1 MIFYTAL
8 LAAIL
13 LFIGIL
19 FLYFLQKQKK
29 NFGVLNSERFY
40 TDSDKSPGKVL
51 YSKTIPLVGKPD
63 YIIRQNNYFI
73 PVELK
78 TSKTPRTPYENHI
91 MQLMAYCYL
100 VEETYH
106 IPPPGGFLKYP
117 EKEFYIPYTTQAK
130 EGIRATVKE
139 ILQKKKINKE
149 NHCNHQSHYN
159 N

>member
-29 NFGVLNSERFY
+29 NFGVLNSKRFY
-40 TDSDKSPGKVL
+40 TDSDKSPGEVL
-51 YSKTIPLVGKPD
+51 YSKSIPLVGRPD
-63 YIIRQNNYFI
+63 YIIKQNNYFI
-73 PVELK
+73 PVEVK

-100 VEETYH
+100 VEETYR
-106 IPPPGGFLKYP
+106 ITPPGGFLKYP
-117 EKEFYIPYTTQAK
+117 KKEFYIQYTNQAK
-130 EGIRATVKE
+130 EGIRTIVKE
-139 ILQKKKINKE
+139 ILQKKKTNQEISCPHPHHN
-149 NHCNHQSHYN
+149 
-159 N
+159 